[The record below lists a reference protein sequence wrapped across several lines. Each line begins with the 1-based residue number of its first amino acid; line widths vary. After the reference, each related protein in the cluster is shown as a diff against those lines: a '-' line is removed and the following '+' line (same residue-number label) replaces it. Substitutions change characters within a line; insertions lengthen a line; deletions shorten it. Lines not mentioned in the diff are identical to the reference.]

1 MILSRADLHIHTLYS
16 DGSDST
22 EQLLTTIRTNQITY
36 FSVTDHDTI
45 DGVMHMQSLDLT
57 GLHFFP
63 GVEFSCFTPY
73 KKCHILG
80 YCYDAACPTFQDVLL
95 EGHDKRMQKLRLR
108 LDYLKEKFGIVF
120 SKQTQDSFYQ
130 MTSVGKPHLA
140 KALIAL
146 GYGTTIQE
154 VMDKYLTL
162 RTPNDKVEA
171 AKAIAAIRASGGTA
185 VWAHPLGGEGERHLT
200 PEEFTKQLDIL
211 LQGGLHGLEC
221 YYARY
226 NREEIDFLLQQAHKH
241 HLFISGGSDY
251 HGVNKTI
258 SLCELNSFGA
268 PVDSS
273 QLSLLTYLRHQ
284 HAAPSKFPNGNR
296 TACAF

>member
-1 MILSRADLHIHTLYS
+1 MKKILAILLAALMASAALVSCGTKGNDN
-16 DGSDST
+16 GSAPGVSSGAST
-22 EQLLTTIRTNQITY
+22 EKESTATAEEVFDAINKAFDEKYNEGGAILN
-36 FSVTDHDTI
+36 FPESI
-45 DGVMHMQSLDLT
+45 DAEV
-57 GLHFFP
+57 
-63 GVEFSCFTPY
+63 
-73 KKCHILG
+73 
-80 YCYDAACPTFQDVLL
+80 
-95 EGHDKRMQKLRLR
+95 
-108 LDYLKEKFGIVF
+108 LKEKFGIVF

-211 LQGGLHGLEC
+211 LQCGLQGLEC
-221 YYARY
+221 YYSRY
-226 NREEIDFLLQQAHKH
+226 NREEIDFLLQQARKH

>member
-1 MILSRADLHIHTLYS
+1 M
-16 DGSDST
+16 
-22 EQLLTTIRTNQITY
+22 
-36 FSVTDHDTI
+36 
-45 DGVMHMQSLDLT
+45 
-57 GLHFFP
+57 
-63 GVEFSCFTPY
+63 
-73 KKCHILG
+73 
-80 YCYDAACPTFQDVLL
+80 FQNVLL

-162 RTPNDKVEA
+162 HTPNDKVEA

-200 PEEFTKQLDIL
+200 PEEFIKQLDIL
-211 LQGGLHGLEC
+211 LQCGLQGLEC
-221 YYARY
+221 YYSRY
-226 NREEIDFLLQQAHKH
+226 NREEIDFLLQQARKH